1 MVCLEAT
8 RTPRKTWFAERPLL
22 SARRRAGGPAGF
34 VDLRFGK
41 RVGSIAQW
49 ITSSSGSTVMP
60 IQAGELFS
68 RLIEILD
75 ALLELHEGARGG
87 ALGQCHQLKP
97 PALAGA
103 RNPGAWTRGC
113 SSAFTGFA
121 PQFSA
126 CATQTPA

>member
-1 MVCLEAT
+1 MKAQLFYLELDN
-8 RTPRKTWFAERPLL
+8 RWELEEL
-22 SARRRAGGPAGF
+22 SR
-34 VDLRFGK
+34 
-41 RVGSIAQW
+41 
-49 ITSSSGSTVMP
+49 TSSAYTQLYSFFYSILPNTY
-60 IQAGELFS
+60 ENN
-68 RLIEILD
+68 EIRILY
-75 ALLELHEGARGG
+75 AHLPWRGG
-87 ALGQCHQLKP
+87 YSQCHQLKP